1 MNILICDDHQ
11 IVREGLK
18 IIVKQLK
25 EVKHIEEAKDGEE
38 ALYCLKNDVFDIVL
52 LDISLPGKSG
62 LEILQMIK
70 QKWPKVSVLMLSMH
84 PEDQYALRAMRSGA
98 SGYLTKNSAP
108 DELLIA
114 IKKVVAGGKYISEAL
129 GQNLISQFDPDN
141 IHPRHDK
148 LSNREFEIMLQ
159 IASGKSP
166 DEISKE
172 FFISTKTIA
181 TYRTRVMTKMGFKRD
196 TQLTKYCMENG
207 LI

>member
-1 MNILICDDHQ
+1 MKIIICDDHQ

-25 EVKHIEEAKDGEE
+25 EVKHIAEAKDGEE
-38 ALYCLKNDVFDIVL
+38 ALNLLKSDVFDIVL

-62 LEILQMIK
+62 LEILQLIK
-70 QKWPKVSVLMLSMH
+70 QKWPKVSVLILSMH
-84 PEDQYALRAMRSGA
+84 PEGQYAMRAMKSGA

-114 IKKVVAGGKYISEAL
+114 IKKVSKGGKYISQAL
-129 GQNLISQFDPDN
+129 GENLVSQLDTDN
-141 IHPRHDK
+141 THPIHDD
-148 LSNREFEIMLQ
+148 LSNREFEIMIQL
-159 IASGKSP
+159 AMGKSV
-166 DEISKE
+166 DNISKE
-172 FFISTKTIA
+172 FFISAKTVT
-181 TYRTRVMTKMGFKRD
+181 TYRARLMTKMGFKMN